1 MASRI
6 GIEEPVCITGGVAK
20 NKGVVGALEEKL
32 KAKLNIPP
40 EPQITGALGAA
51 VLASKIR

>member
-1 MASRI
+1 MVSRI
-6 GIEEPVCITGGVAK
+6 GIEEPICLTGGVAK

-32 KAKLNIPP
+32 KVKLNIPL

-51 VLASKIR
+51 ILASKIR